1 MAANRD
7 FAAADAASWEACML
21 RWICF
26 STASFMNSAWRAMR
40 RSHQLS
46 FWSGPLWEQV
56 ISPPALEE
64 QALQMFPSSP
74 MATAWDISH
83 VLPGMMASFRAT
95 SKANQVSI
103 FAKISWA

>member
-1 MAANRD
+1 
-7 FAAADAASWEACML
+7 
-21 RWICF
+21 
-26 STASFMNSAWRAMR
+26 MNPAWRAMR

-46 FWSGPLWEQV
+46 SSPEPLLENV
-56 ISPPALEE
+56 SPPPPLEE

-74 MATAWDISH
+74 MATAWDISQ
-83 VLPGMMASFRAT
+83 VLPGRMASLRAA